1 MGTMSTFTTA
11 ADLNTLQADISA
23 AKSDL
28 GKMAIERESARTL
41 LLVER
46 LTRIVESLDERTR
59 ESERTLKRLTGD
71 GK

>member
-1 MGTMSTFTTA
+1 MSTFTTA
-11 ADLNTLQADISA
+11 ADLNTLQSDIGA

-46 LTRIVESLDERTR
+46 LTRIVEALDERTR
-59 ESERTLKRLTGD
+59 ESERTLKRLQGD